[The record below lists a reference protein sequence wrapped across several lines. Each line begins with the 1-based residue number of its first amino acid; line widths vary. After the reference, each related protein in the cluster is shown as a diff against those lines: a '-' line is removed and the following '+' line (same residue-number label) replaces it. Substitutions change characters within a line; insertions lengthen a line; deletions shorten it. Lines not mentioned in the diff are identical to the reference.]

1 MNGYLAKRLLG
12 AIPTLVGVSFLT
24 FLFIR
29 LIPGAAIA
37 ARLGTSTALS
47 PEQLASLRAYF
58 GLDQPLLVQYWT
70 WLTSLLR
77 GDAGYSIRTGRPV
90 LVEITERLPA
100 TLELAAAAALIAIAL
115 GIPLGLLS
123 AVRSRSRLDVAA
135 RIGGLIGL
143 SLPSFWL
150 GTLIIVL
157 FSLYL
162 RWLPNT
168 GGYVDF
174 VHDPL
179 ANLKLLLFPGITLG
193 LGLAAATMRMT
204 RSAMLD
210 VLSADYVRTARAKGL
225 RPAIVLRRHVLK
237 NGLIVV
243 VTLLGIQVGQLF
255 GGAVVVEEIF
265 AVPGVGRMLLTAIV
279 QRDYALVQGGV
290 LAIAILFVALNI
302 VVDLLYGYLGG
313 FVDLVIGRVMDVFF
327 AFPAILLALGI
338 VAALGPDP
346 RNVIIAIAVVYTP
359 IFMRVVRG
367 PVLAL
372 KARDFVEAA
381 RAIGA
386 TQARIVVRHIV
397 PNLLSTLI
405 VQVSLALSWAVLT
418 EGALSF
424 LGLSAQP
431 PAPSWGVMLN
441 EGRQY
446 LEFATHLA
454 IFPGLAIMIAVL
466 GFNLLGDGLRDALD
480 PQRR

>member
-1 MNGYLAKRLLG
+1 MATWIPESASRNAATTFRLGRTGVLAAIAREPVALAGLLMVVAYAAIALSVGFLPLRDPLQISSDRLAAPTAAFPFGTDALG
-12 AIPTLVGVSFLT
+12 RDLFSRVLFGARLSMQVAVFSVAAATLVGSV
-24 FLFIR
+24 
-29 LIPGAAIA
+29 
-37 ARLGTSTALS
+37 
-47 PEQLASLRAYF
+47 
-58 GLDQPLLVQYWT
+58 
-70 WLTSLLR
+70 
-77 GDAGYSIRTGRPV
+77 
-90 LVEITERLPA
+90 
-100 TLELAAAAALIAIAL
+100 
-115 GIPLGLLS
+115 LGLVS
-123 AVRSRSRLDVAA
+123 
-135 RIGGLIGL
+135 
-143 SLPSFWL
+143 
-150 GTLIIVL
+150 
-157 FSLYL
+157 
-162 RWLPNT
+162 
-168 GGYVDF
+168 
-174 VHDPL
+174 
-179 ANLKLLLFPGITLG
+179 
-193 LGLAAATMRMT
+193 
-204 RSAMLD
+204 
-210 VLSADYVRTARAKGL
+210 
-225 RPAIVLRRHVLK
+225 
-237 NGLIVV
+237 
-243 VTLLGIQVGQLF
+243 
-255 GGAVVVEEIF
+255 
-265 AVPGVGRMLLTAIV
+265 
-279 QRDYALVQGGV
+279 
-290 LAIAILFVALNI
+290 
-302 VVDLLYGYLGG
+302 GYLGG
-313 FVDLVIGRVMDVFF
+313 IADLVIGRVMDVFF

-346 RNVIIAIAVVYTP
+346 KNVIIAIAVVYTP

-454 IFPGLAIMIAVL
+454 IFPGLAIMVAVL

>member
-1 MNGYLAKRLLG
+1 MATWIPESASRSTAALG
-12 AIPTLVGVSFLT
+12 LGRTGVV
-24 FLFIR
+24 
-29 LIPGAAIA
+29 AAIA
-37 ARLGTSTALS
+37 REPVALVGLVMVAVYAGIAVGVDLLPLRDPLLPSADRLAAPSGAFPFGTDALGRDLLSRVLFGARLSMQVAVLS
-47 PEQLASLRAYF
+47 
-58 GLDQPLLVQYWT
+58 V
-70 WLTSLLR
+70 
-77 GDAGYSIRTGRPV
+77 
-90 LVEITERLPA
+90 
-100 TLELAAAAALIAIAL
+100 
-115 GIPLGLLS
+115 
-123 AVRSRSRLDVAA
+123 
-135 RIGGLIGL
+135 
-143 SLPSFWL
+143 
-150 GTLIIVL
+150 
-157 FSLYL
+157 
-162 RWLPNT
+162 
-168 GGYVDF
+168 
-174 VHDPL
+174 
-179 ANLKLLLFPGITLG
+179 
-193 LGLAAATMRMT
+193 AAAT
-204 RSAMLD
+204 
-210 VLSADYVRTARAKGL
+210 
-225 RPAIVLRRHVLK
+225 
-237 NGLIVV
+237 VV
-243 VTLLGIQVGQLF
+243 
-255 GGAVVVEEIF
+255 
-265 AVPGVGRMLLTAIV
+265 
-279 QRDYALVQGGV
+279 GGV
-290 LAIAILFVALNI
+290 LGLVS
-302 VVDLLYGYLGG
+302 GYLGG
-313 FVDLVIGRVMDVFF
+313 IADLVIGRVMDVFF

-346 RNVIIAIAVVYTP
+346 KNVIIAIAVVYTP

>member
-1 MNGYLAKRLLG
+1 MATWIPESASRSAPATSRSLG
-12 AIPTLVGVSFLT
+12 LSGIAAAIAREPVALIGLVMVAAYVAVALFVSFLP
-24 FLFIR
+24 LRDPLQLSVQR
-29 LIPGAAIA
+29 LAAPSAEFPFGTDALGRDLLSRVLHGSRLSIEVAVLSVAIA
-37 ARLGTSTALS
+37 T
-47 PEQLASLRAYF
+47 
-58 GLDQPLLVQYWT
+58 
-70 WLTSLLR
+70 
-77 GDAGYSIRTGRPV
+77 
-90 LVEITERLPA
+90 
-100 TLELAAAAALIAIAL
+100 
-115 GIPLGLLS
+115 
-123 AVRSRSRLDVAA
+123 
-135 RIGGLIGL
+135 
-143 SLPSFWL
+143 
-150 GTLIIVL
+150 
-157 FSLYL
+157 
-162 RWLPNT
+162 
-168 GGYVDF
+168 F
-174 VHDPL
+174 V
-179 ANLKLLLFPGITLG
+179 
-193 LGLAAATMRMT
+193 
-204 RSAMLD
+204 
-210 VLSADYVRTARAKGL
+210 
-225 RPAIVLRRHVLK
+225 
-237 NGLIVV
+237 
-243 VTLLGIQVGQLF
+243 
-255 GGAVVVEEIF
+255 
-265 AVPGVGRMLLTAIV
+265 
-279 QRDYALVQGGV
+279 GGV
-290 LAIAILFVALNI
+290 LGLVS
-302 VVDLLYGYLGG
+302 GYLGG
-313 FVDLVIGRVMDVFF
+313 VADLVIGRVMDVFF

-359 IFMRVVRG
+359 IFARVVRG

-386 TQARIVVRHIV
+386 SQTRIVARHIV

>member
-1 MNGYLAKRLLG
+1 MATWIPESASRNAPAAFRLGRAGVLAAIAREPVALVGLAMVAIFAAVALGVGLLPVRDPLQLSSDRLAAPTPGFPFGTDALG
-12 AIPTLVGVSFLT
+12 RDLFSRVLFGARLSMQVAVFSVAAATLVGSV
-24 FLFIR
+24 
-29 LIPGAAIA
+29 
-37 ARLGTSTALS
+37 
-47 PEQLASLRAYF
+47 
-58 GLDQPLLVQYWT
+58 
-70 WLTSLLR
+70 
-77 GDAGYSIRTGRPV
+77 
-90 LVEITERLPA
+90 
-100 TLELAAAAALIAIAL
+100 
-115 GIPLGLLS
+115 LGLVS
-123 AVRSRSRLDVAA
+123 
-135 RIGGLIGL
+135 
-143 SLPSFWL
+143 
-150 GTLIIVL
+150 
-157 FSLYL
+157 
-162 RWLPNT
+162 
-168 GGYVDF
+168 
-174 VHDPL
+174 
-179 ANLKLLLFPGITLG
+179 
-193 LGLAAATMRMT
+193 
-204 RSAMLD
+204 
-210 VLSADYVRTARAKGL
+210 
-225 RPAIVLRRHVLK
+225 
-237 NGLIVV
+237 
-243 VTLLGIQVGQLF
+243 
-255 GGAVVVEEIF
+255 
-265 AVPGVGRMLLTAIV
+265 
-279 QRDYALVQGGV
+279 
-290 LAIAILFVALNI
+290 
-302 VVDLLYGYLGG
+302 GYLGG
-313 FVDLVIGRVMDVFF
+313 IADLVIGRMMDVFF

-346 RNVIIAIAVVYTP
+346 KNVIIAIAVVYTP

-454 IFPGLAIMIAVL
+454 IFPGLAIMVAVL

>member
-1 MNGYLAKRLLG
+1 MATWIPESASRSPAAAGRSFGLSGILAAVAREPVALLG
-12 AIPTLVGVSFLT
+12 LVLVLTYVAVALFVSFLP
-24 FLFIR
+24 LRDPLLPSAQR
-29 LIPGAAIA
+29 LAAPSGEFPFGTDALGRDLLSRVLHGARLSIEVAVLSVAIA
-37 ARLGTSTALS
+37 TFVG
-47 PEQLASLRAYF
+47 
-58 GLDQPLLVQYWT
+58 
-70 WLTSLLR
+70 
-77 GDAGYSIRTGRPV
+77 
-90 LVEITERLPA
+90 
-100 TLELAAAAALIAIAL
+100 
-115 GIPLGLLS
+115 GILGLVS
-123 AVRSRSRLDVAA
+123 
-135 RIGGLIGL
+135 
-143 SLPSFWL
+143 
-150 GTLIIVL
+150 
-157 FSLYL
+157 
-162 RWLPNT
+162 
-168 GGYVDF
+168 
-174 VHDPL
+174 
-179 ANLKLLLFPGITLG
+179 
-193 LGLAAATMRMT
+193 
-204 RSAMLD
+204 
-210 VLSADYVRTARAKGL
+210 
-225 RPAIVLRRHVLK
+225 
-237 NGLIVV
+237 
-243 VTLLGIQVGQLF
+243 
-255 GGAVVVEEIF
+255 
-265 AVPGVGRMLLTAIV
+265 
-279 QRDYALVQGGV
+279 
-290 LAIAILFVALNI
+290 
-302 VVDLLYGYLGG
+302 GYLGG
-313 FVDLVIGRVMDVFF
+313 IADLVIGRVMDVFF

-359 IFMRVVRG
+359 IFARVVRG

-386 TQARIVVRHIV
+386 TQIRIVARHIV